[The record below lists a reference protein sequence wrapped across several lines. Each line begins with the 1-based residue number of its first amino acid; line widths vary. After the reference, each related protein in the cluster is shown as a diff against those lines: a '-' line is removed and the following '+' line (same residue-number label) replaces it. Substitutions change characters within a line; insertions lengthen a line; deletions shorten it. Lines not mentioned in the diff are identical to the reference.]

1 MLLTVLGSTVLLQ
14 LFLFLEVLWQQEDIT
29 VGTIT
34 PSLMC
39 DAERLITMDDR
50 RNMYKTTPNQEC
62 FPISSKLLTLVMSE
76 TDFEQEFNCNGKSAK
91 SIESI
96 EDNGSIDQSVISDD
110 IEFLLTMKGSE
121 TMKNHW
127 KETHGLETEN
137 IELPSFINT
146 LNVALLVY
154 RLRSG
159 IFYWD
164 NHSKTLK
171 ILRAMTRKMTG
182 SYNAKNVLT
191 RLSEKV
197 F

>member
-96 EDNGSIDQSVISDD
+96 EDNGSIDQ
-110 IEFLLTMKGSE
+110 GSE